1 MNRTPATAMARDV
14 AQFLMDKKVNPLEL
28 TAAEYDAL
36 APPYRAIRM
45 KLYFLTFARAMKHVA
60 HQVERLETNLAKVSV
75 KPAKLAKTPVRKETK
90 VVNEP

>member
-1 MNRTPATAMARDV
+1 MARDV

-75 KPAKLAKTPVRKETK
+75 KPAKLAKTPVRKVLRLGT
-90 VVNEP
+90 NPR